1 MERNRSEMKMTISEL
16 NNSLERI
23 NSRLDGAEDQISKL
37 ETTVLE
43 IIVSSQKENEKEN
56 AKEKQ

>member
-1 MERNRSEMKMTISEL
+1 MERNRSEMKITISEL